1 MRIFLMVIAA
11 FVAVACSETN
21 DGDSAPKV
29 CSDLS
34 DCLSSGTWV
43 TDVESFHLGQL
54 VQTAGDG
61 GVVLFN
67 KNNTGTTTEAF
78 LQGYANSVYYSAFT
92 YTLDEVNFTLT
103 ISYDIPPTNPTQ
115 SEVFA
120 ITSAY
125 ENQIRMERPIIDGKL
140 VFILT
145 K

>member
-1 MRIFLMVIAA
+1 
-11 FVAVACSETN
+11 
-21 DGDSAPKV
+21 
-29 CSDLS
+29 
-34 DCLSSGTWV
+34 
-43 TDVESFHLGQL
+43 
-54 VQTAGDG
+54 
-61 GVVLFN
+61 
-67 KNNTGTTTEAF
+67 
-78 LQGYANSVYYSAFT
+78 VYYSAFT

-115 SEVFA
+115 SEVFE